1 MARTQN
7 RKEAKAHR
15 IKMEKIEKQIM
26 EDSSTNKM
34 LDRHVELP
42 AFFKEWITGSRLIA
56 VIPALNLNDAKSRSY
71 FSVGSLKNPEGG
83 PEIIRVSPVY
93 MFINE
98 GFTDFSEPQE
108 MFSGRNFIFDTEFN
122 KLFSYQKNNYTQK
135 YHYVKEPTFDQ
146 MKAHLESN
154 PVVLFFHGCDD
165 GHVGRRFKTE
175 KDAIEY
181 IQCMNVF
188 EDIFEDSEIQSHN

>member
-1 MARTQN
+1 MPTQ
-7 RKEAKAHR
+7 EAKAHR

-26 EDSSTNKM
+26 EDSKINKM

-42 AFFKEWITGSRLIA
+42 AFFKEWITGSRLVA
-56 VIPALNLNDAKSRSY
+56 VIPALNLDDEKSQPY
-71 FSVGSLKNPEGG
+71 YSVASLKNPEGE

-98 GFTDFSEPQE
+98 GFKDFSDPQK
-108 MFSGRNFIFDTEFN
+108 MFAGRNFIFDTEFD
-122 KLFSYQKNNYTQK
+122 KLFSYQKN
-135 YHYVKEPTFDQ
+135 HYVKVPTFDE
-146 MKAHLESN
+146 MKAHLELN

-165 GHVGRRFKTE
+165 GHVGKRFKTE
-175 KDAIEY
+175 ADAIEY

-188 EDIFEDSEIQSHN
+188 EDIFEDCEIQRHN